1 MPQRQP
7 FTALCQ
13 FTARGLRA
21 GRADLHLHTTFSDG
35 TYTPAQVVE
44 LARRTGLSAIA
55 ITDHDTLGGVAVARA
70 AASASLEIIA
80 GVEITTEYREREL
93 HLLAYFVR
101 PDCPALTAALV
112 RIRRHRIDRFHEM
125 VRRLRTCGVELNSD
139 DLAAVNG
146 PETLGRRHLAEM
158 LVQAGKVGS
167 IREAFSRYL
176 KDGGRAEAPKVRL
189 PVAEAL
195 ALVRGAGGVSAWA
208 HPSGDCTPETL
219 AELRAWGLNAIEV
232 EYPEMKRS
240 RTLELRRW
248 AAALGLAVTG
258 GSDCHGPGKREI
270 GCCII
275 SDEELACLRPA

>member
-13 FTARGLRA
+13 FTARGPCT
-21 GRADLHLHTTFSDG
+21 GRADLHTHTTFSDG
-35 TYTPAQVVE
+35 TYTPAQIVE
-44 LARRTGLSAIA
+44 LARRCGLSAVA
-55 ITDHDTLGGVAVARA
+55 VTDHDTLGGVSVARA
-70 AASASLEIIA
+70 VAPPSLEVIA

-101 PDCPALTAALV
+101 LDCPALTAALA
-112 RIRRHRIDRFHEM
+112 RIRRHRVDRFHEM
-125 VRRLRTCGVELNSD
+125 VRRLRTCGVDLNSD
-139 DLAAVNG
+139 DLTGVNG

-167 IREAFSRYL
+167 VREAFSRYL

-195 ALVRGAGGVSAWA
+195 TLVRGAGGVSAWA
-208 HPSGDCTPETL
+208 HPSGDCTLETL
-219 AELRAWGLNAIEV
+219 AELRDWGLNAVEV
-232 EYPEMKRS
+232 EYPEMKRG

-248 AAALGLAVTG
+248 AATLGLVVSG
-258 GSDCHGPGKREI
+258 GSDCHGPGKRAL
-270 GCCII
+270 GCCSI
-275 SDEELACLRPA
+275 SDAELKSLRPA